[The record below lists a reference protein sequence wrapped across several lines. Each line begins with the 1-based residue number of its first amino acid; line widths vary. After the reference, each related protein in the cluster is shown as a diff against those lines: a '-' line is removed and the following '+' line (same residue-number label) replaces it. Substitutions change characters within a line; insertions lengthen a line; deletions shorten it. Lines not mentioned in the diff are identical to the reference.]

1 MGSECQ
7 TMDMNW
13 IGATLLLLFVFQ
25 DIVFAKHFLVETGDE
40 EAAPSEEIDRYD
52 DYYMSNGGPSHTG
65 TSGGHPMLEG
75 REKEEKWKRRKDPRD
90 SGLGQKK
97 NTTDSI
103 SDISAPFQIS
113 GKFESLA
120 K

>member
-40 EAAPSEEIDRYD
+40 EAAPSEEIVRWTFPYWDIWWT
-52 DYYMSNGGPSHTG
+52 SHARG
-65 TSGGHPMLEG
+65 KRKRGKVERRREG
-75 REKEEKWKRRKDPRD
+75 RIHVIVDWDRRRTPQIV
-90 SGLGQKK
+90 SV
-97 NTTDSI
+97 I
-103 SDISAPFQIS
+103 FEIS

>member
-40 EAAPSEEIDRYD
+40 EAAPSEEIVRYD

-75 REKEEKWKRRKDPRD
+75 RGKVERRREGRIHVIVDWDRRRTP
-90 SGLGQKK
+90 
-97 NTTDSI
+97 
-103 SDISAPFQIS
+103 QIVS
-113 GKFESLA
+113 VIFE
-120 K
+120 